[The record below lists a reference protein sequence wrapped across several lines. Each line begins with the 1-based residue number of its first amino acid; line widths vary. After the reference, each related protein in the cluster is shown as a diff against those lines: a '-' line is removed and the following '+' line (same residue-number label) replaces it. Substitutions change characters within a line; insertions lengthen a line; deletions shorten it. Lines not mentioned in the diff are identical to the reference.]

1 MEAIQ
6 KKSYTD
12 VFKRN
17 LVQMYLR
24 GRNGRRLRENIIFR
38 KARFIIG
45 LKSIKRFILKTGL

>member
-24 GRNGRRLRENIIFR
+24 GRNGRRLREKYHIS
-38 KARFIIG
+38 
-45 LKSIKRFILKTGL
+45 KSTFYYYKK